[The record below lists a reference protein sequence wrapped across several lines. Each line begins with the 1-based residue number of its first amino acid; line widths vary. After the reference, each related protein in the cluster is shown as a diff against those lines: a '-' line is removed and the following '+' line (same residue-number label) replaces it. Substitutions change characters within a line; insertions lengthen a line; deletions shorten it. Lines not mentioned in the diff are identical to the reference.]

1 MATYKKELGD
11 KGEQLAEKY
20 LRKQKYKILDRNFRT
35 RFGEIDLVA
44 RDRGQLV
51 FVEVK
56 TKGSHEFGLPEEE
69 FTFYK
74 KRKMRRAIQSWFW
87 KNKIENDNWRV
98 DLIALDYTDSPDT
111 PEIRHHKAVSLK

>member
-1 MATYKKELGD
+1 MLTKKELGD

-87 KNKIENDNWRV
+87 EKKIENDNWRV

-111 PEIRHHKAVSLK
+111 PEIRHHRAVSLK

>member
-1 MATYKKELGD
+1 MMTSRKELGD
-11 KGEQLAEKY
+11 KGEQLAEEY
-20 LRKQKYKILDRNFRT
+20 LKRQKYKILDRNFRT
-35 RFGEIDLVA
+35 RFGEIDIVA

-74 KRKMRRAIQSWFW
+74 KRRLRRVIQSWLW
-87 KNKIENDNWRV
+87 KNEIESDNWRV
-98 DLIALDYTDSPDT
+98 DLIALDYTDSPEI
-111 PEIRHHKAVSLK
+111 PEIRHHKAVSL